1 MQYYFQSEKKNII
14 KCSQCDAEF
23 PHGYAYRV
31 HWEEAHL
38 DDAIEYAKIHGK
50 TYVEQRVEKKYRLP

>member
-1 MQYYFQSEKKNII
+1 MKKNII

-23 PHGYAYRV
+23 PHGYAYRM

-38 DDAIEYAKIHGK
+38 DDAVEYAKKHGK
-50 TYVEQRVEKKYRLP
+50 TYVEQRVEKRYRLP